1 LKNDFKIKRFNNK
14 QRPNSVAWELG
25 KSSPR
30 MSTSTLIKTT
40 APSQKNPKSHH
51 ANSQTHA
58 AVTSN
63 DNDSEGFKEFLPYSS
78 TNTSMGVKSKN
89 KRYLNCDFDEEDED
103 EEMMEEEEEEENL
116 DDDDEYGNYAD
127 IENDLKEFIYVLK
140 EKKSKRDDEYDDDD
154 DYNDPIDLL
163 NHETFSDMQSIN
175 TEDMSFNAMSL
186 SPPIPLSKFNKNA
199 TTAQSPP
206 SAAAAAPSYPH
217 PPPLNQSL
225 LLDQS
230 FLLQN
235 QSGFDSVMSINEQNQ
250 QFYFQQFPLLMPA
263 TSSYQNNHLHSHHQ
277 QQHPPNAPNSPLNNS
292 LAFNGANGGGGGGG
306 GGSNMTMQ
314 KPPGYFGASSLFS
327 NPSEL
332 SPFNYQTNKFNA
344 TYNFYGN
351 NNNNNHGNKDSLN
364 QMYFNNFSESLDNN
378 ANSSVYDESSSVHPN
393 RNGKEN
399 AFYKTYDNDDEFE
412 LGYLRNQSWV
422 ISYFLVAL

>member
-1 LKNDFKIKRFNNK
+1 
-14 QRPNSVAWELG
+14 
-25 KSSPR
+25 
-30 MSTSTLIKTT
+30 MSTSSLIKTT
-40 APSQKNPKSHH
+40 VPSQKNIKSHV
-51 ANSQTHA
+51 NSQTQA
-58 AVTSN
+58 TVTSN

-103 EEMMEEEEEEENL
+103 EEMMEEENL
-116 DDDDEYGNYAD
+116 DDDDEYGNDAD
-127 IENDLKEFIYVLK
+127 IENDLNEFIYVLK
-140 EKKSKRDDEYDDDD
+140 EKNSHREDEYDDDD

-186 SPPIPLSKFNKNA
+186 SPPIPLCKFNKNA
-199 TTAQSPP
+199 TTTQSPP
-206 SAAAAAPSYPH
+206 SAAAAAAAPPP

-263 TSSYQNNHLHSHHQ
+263 TSSYQNSYLHSHQHQHQHQHQQ
-277 QQHPPNAPNSPLNNS
+277 QQHPPNAPNSSLNSS
-292 LAFNGANGGGGGGG
+292 LAFNGTSGGGGVGGG
-306 GGSNMTMQ
+306 NNMTMQ
-314 KPPGYFGASSLFS
+314 KPPGYFGATSLFS

-351 NNNNNHGNKDSLN
+351 NNNSHGGVMTRNKDSLN
-364 QMYFNNFSESLDNN
+364 QMYLNNFSESLDN
-378 ANSSVYDESSSVHPN
+378 ANSSVYDESPLTHQN

-422 ISYFLVAL
+422 IV